1 MKKKNITWWHH
12 NNRKSGMIAQ
22 WAVPYQSRGFKAE
35 LKQWQNGREHLHMHF
50 HSRYYWK
57 KLMISDWNLKEQHVF
72 AQILKSILFIK
83 LRICTKKKQ
92 VERNSEDESNI
103 GWSWLERWM
112 ATRAPEIEAR
122 TNIQANVTVKSQ
134 RLVRKNRSFSTSIGG
149 ELESCASNDIPLQF
163 ESISEEETEDLQR
176 EKSSVKASKSVPSYK
191 NERRHNRVKQKK
203 HTIHIY
209 KFLIHTE
216 KPLLRGSCFFCS
228 FRRGKKTC
236 NNKLR
241 RPRPHPKWEMNT
253 KKPRGR

>member
-1 MKKKNITWWHH
+1 
-12 NNRKSGMIAQ
+12 
-22 WAVPYQSRGFKAE
+22 
-35 LKQWQNGREHLHMHF
+35 
-50 HSRYYWK
+50 
-57 KLMISDWNLKEQHVF
+57 
-72 AQILKSILFIK
+72 
-83 LRICTKKKQ
+83 
-92 VERNSEDESNI
+92 
-103 GWSWLERWM
+103 M